1 LAKAVASFPIPILTG
16 IGHDRNTSIVDLM
29 ARQEKT
35 PTKVANVLIQR
46 NFQYEQRIVELKDR
60 VLYSVDGLFTNA
72 KNNLKEIKRFVKAS
86 NPLTILKK
94 GFAIIKMEG
103 TIITNPADITVGSNI
118 DIQFDKETIVSTVTK
133 KKKNGK

>member
-1 LAKAVASFPIPILTG
+1 
-16 IGHDRNTSIVDLM
+16 M

-46 NFQYEQRIVELKDR
+46 NFQFDQIVLLLKER
-60 VLYSVDGLFTNA
+60 MTYTVDALFTDA

-94 GFAIIKMEG
+94 GFAIVKQG
-103 TIITNPADITVGSNI
+103 NTIVTDPASIETGADIQ
-118 DIQFDKETIVSTVTK
+118 IQFDKETIHSTVTK